1 MTTEGGSNLIGKKVG
16 KKSLLKLVEAASQL
30 ANQDPFRARQIAAW
44 PNRFYGGTGTVHGNG
59 ELNIEVYNN
68 EIVAVWFRCSR
79 LPFTVH
85 EVSTSRAESLSRW
98 EDQLPVITG
107 VELTR

>member
-1 MTTEGGSNLIGKKVG
+1 MTNRGGTLREKNGLR
-16 KKSLLKLVEAASQL
+16 KLAEAASQL
-30 ANQDPFRARQIAAW
+30 AMYDAFRARQIAAW

-79 LPFTVH
+79 LPFTVT

-98 EDQLPVITG
+98 EDQLPGVTG
-107 VELTR
+107 IELTR